1 MPNAPSFDSPGQTR
15 QRVLALGQ
23 IEEEIKDVG
32 FIGGA
37 VEKEDGGGL
46 DDEHELM
53 TFTGNPESALYL
65 RRSSDDDLQRAKGIE
80 IVSQSEL
87 EKNMDIAIGQSQ
99 SEVAN
104 HRS

>member
-1 MPNAPSFDSPGQTR
+1 
-15 QRVLALGQ
+15 
-23 IEEEIKDVG
+23 
-32 FIGGA
+32 
-37 VEKEDGGGL
+37 
-46 DDEHELM
+46 M